1 MAIEKITNVNGIV
14 TDDQKWWALCDESA
28 NLVYGTPHQC
38 KGSTFSPL
46 TMLISDTEEE
56 LTSYI
61 EDNSLTYADI

>member
-14 TDDQKWWALCDESA
+14 TDDQKWWTLCDESA
-28 NLVYGTPHQC
+28 KLVYGMPQQC
-38 KGSTFSPL
+38 KGHTYSPL

-61 EDNSLTYADI
+61 EDNELTYADM